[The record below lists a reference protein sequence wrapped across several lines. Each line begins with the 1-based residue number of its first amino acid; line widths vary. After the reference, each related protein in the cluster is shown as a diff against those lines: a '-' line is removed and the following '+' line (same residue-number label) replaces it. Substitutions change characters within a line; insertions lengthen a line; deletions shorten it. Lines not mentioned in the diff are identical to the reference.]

1 MEKSTQELSDFVNRV
16 LNVTRA
22 SKVDIVGHSQGSLI
36 PRYWM
41 KNLGGVTKVRKFA
54 GLVVD
59 PICEA
64 CLQYKEFVT
73 PYTNGF
79 LRDKNPR
86 VRNQVLQDWCQE
98 DMSEH
103 TLLAFNPI
111 VFSGIH
117 AFLDPSADQ
126 NISCLDVLLN

>member
-54 GLVVD
+54 GLSLGL
-59 PICEA
+59 IEII
-64 CLQYKEFVT
+64 KKFVT